1 MDVLTVLAA
10 MLGGPAVV
18 ASLWYLSSRHMR
30 RRRGTGRGAIG
41 SILGITDEIF
51 RPETHQAHQIQK
63 IQHELPAPAPAP
75 GDPRNPYSRAVQ
87 LPKLDS

>member
-10 MLGGPAVV
+10 VLGGPAVL
-18 ASLWYLSSRHMR
+18 ASLWYLSSWRG

-41 SILGITDEIF
+41 SILGIADEIF

-75 GDPRNPYSRAVQ
+75 GDPQNPYSGAVQ
-87 LPKLDS
+87 LPKRDS